1 MSQCPELHTPQ
12 GFSNYLF
19 LGSDVFMRP
28 QRLLGAPRGPEHW
41 PRSGDFAASLG
52 VTLRRA
58 IVVHLKPGAVHD
70 FFHVQFAL
78 A

>member
-1 MSQCPELHTPQ
+1 
-12 GFSNYLF
+12 
-19 LGSDVFMRP
+19 MRP